1 MLKNAAIV
9 SSLLCAA
16 NSFVEFVGSS
26 FLCDLALWI
35 FLVSVASSI
44 IANLII
50 HGVIALIRR
59 RRHSGIRLVK
69 VPGMVRRIK

>member
-9 SSLLCAA
+9 SFSLCSA
-16 NSFVEFVGSS
+16 NSFFEFVGSS
-26 FLCDLALWI
+26 FLCDLVLWI

-50 HGVIALIRR
+50 HGLIALFRR
-59 RRHSGIRLVK
+59 RRRSGIRLVK